1 MEKKLIS
8 VIILAALFVGLLAN
22 RAAFAPEKQAE
33 RYFEYA
39 AANAGNVLLYDL
51 DTETVL
57 YAKKTQEHISVGS
70 INKLLTA
77 SIALEYLS
85 PDDVFTVGEEVDYY
99 LTADASRAMIR
110 NGQRIT
116 FRQLLIAMLLPS
128 GCDATHTVVVNVVR
142 KIKND
147 PGVDIRE
154 AIDYFCGMMNSRA
167 RALGCTDSHFVNPDG
182 QDDERQ
188 YTCVNDVFLFLR
200 RFLENDLVREIVAM
214 PHAEVTLVSGEKY
227 SWDNTNKMLQEDSP
241 YYYPYMKGVKT
252 GFTLGAG
259 YAMTAYAEKNGR
271 RLLSIVCRCNQE
283 SYRYTV
289 SANLIRLGY
298 ISIGEN

>member
-8 VIILAALFVGLLAN
+8 VILLAALFVGLLAN

-33 RYFEYA
+33 RYFEHA

-57 YAKKTQEHISVGS
+57 YAKNTKEHISVGS

-77 SIALEYLS
+77 SIAMEYLS
-85 PDDVFTVGEEVDYY
+85 LEDVFTVGEEVDYY
-99 LTADASRAMIR
+99 LTAGASRAMIR

-147 PGVDIRE
+147 PAVDIRE
-154 AIDYFCGMMNSRA
+154 AIDYFCEMMNTRA

-188 YTCVNDVFLFLR
+188 YTCVDDVFVFLR
-200 RFLENDLVREIVAM
+200 HFLENDLAREIVAM
-214 PHAEVTLVSGEKY
+214 PHADVTLVSGEKY

-252 GFTLGAG
+252 GFTHDAG

-271 RLLSIVCRCNQE
+271 KLLSIVCRCKVE
-283 SYRYTV
+283 TYRYTI

-298 ISIGEN
+298 ISIGEI